1 LATRASAV
9 FTFSSAADALAPK
22 RTRSFNHICFSTAA
36 ASASRSIVTTR
47 ARNRSLSASA
57 SRRASSSARLVVVAT
72 AQLDELSRTLSLNR
86 TAASDRLPGDI
97 TVIRSALGGV
107 MDAFPSLSLPSVA
120 AASNRNARASP
131 PFDMCVDRN
140 VPTRTGVRTF
150 SSSIS
155 FTIVSSPSIGRR
167 RLALA
172 ANRRAL
178 ALARASLISH
188 RPLASRA
195 SLDALASLALA
206 LALASTRS
214 TRDDTLGVIGSSS
227 SPASSS
233 SPRARRFIATA

>member
-57 SRRASSSARLVVVAT
+57 SRRASSSARLGIAT
-72 AQLDELSRTLSLNR
+72 AHLDELSRTLSLNR

-107 MDAFPSLSLPSVA
+107 MDAFPSLSSPSVA

-233 SPRARRFIATA
+233 SPRARRFIAAA